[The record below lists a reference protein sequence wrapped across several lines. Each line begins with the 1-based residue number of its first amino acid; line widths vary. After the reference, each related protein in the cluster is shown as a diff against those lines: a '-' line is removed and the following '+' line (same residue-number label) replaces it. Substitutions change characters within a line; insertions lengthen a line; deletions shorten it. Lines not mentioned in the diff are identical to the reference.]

1 MTRFRT
7 YAASKVLAIA
17 LATRHVSLNSFDP
30 QMDQPVMGFHFA
42 SKGMR
47 VITLCASSNLVVSVC
62 VMLKCIE
69 AKGTIVT
76 NCASDEYSI
85 NLFVCVPQVN
95 SKVQSRR
102 KLLCADVTLEF
113 IIFLLVSDR
122 GGIYVCGNRSCRVAN
137 GPSCDHGW

>member
-1 MTRFRT
+1 M
-7 YAASKVLAIA
+7 
-17 LATRHVSLNSFDP
+17 
-30 QMDQPVMGFHFA
+30 
-42 SKGMR
+42 
-47 VITLCASSNLVVSVC
+47 VSVC

-113 IIFLLVSDR
+113 LVSLIVSAR
-122 GGIYVCGNRSCRVAN
+122 GGIYVCGDRSCRVTT
-137 GPSCDHGW
+137 GPSWDLGW